1 MFQVSGWWR
10 PALEGGTNGGN
21 VAAVRAR
28 ARAGAG
34 ASNCYSGMLQLE
46 TKLGLYLPCSGLMCL
61 ATACI

>member
-28 ARAGAG
+28 ARELELELELEPLIVILE
-34 ASNCYSGMLQLE
+34 CYNLKQNWD
-46 TKLGLYLPCSGLMCL
+46 
-61 ATACI
+61 CISRALV